1 MSATLVRRNSR
12 LLFLAVSAVL
22 AAGTASAQTS
32 RSGAS
37 TATLDEVVVSA
48 QKRNENL
55 QTVPV
60 SITALS
66 GEQLQELQ
74 INSGTEIA
82 RQTPN
87 LRVSN
92 LGNEDQPK
100 FSMRGIATPDFNLN
114 TTSPTGIFYD
124 EVYVA
129 SQFLGGPQIFDLER
143 VEVLRGPQGTLFGK
157 NTTGGAVNFITHAPT
172 YKSEGYVSV
181 EAGNNNYFHAQGA
194 LNMPLVDDKLATRV
208 AFNSSKSD
216 GWIKNYNPAGQDLS
230 SINNYALRWSF
241 LYEPTDSFDATLRL
255 LHSRSNPTNIGV
267 IAYGTAPCAG
277 GGGNNCNAAGV
288 NPRKNPANGQD
299 FNAWEG
305 YYDRVGGEIKADGDG
320 GILTLNQKMGD
331 LTLTSITSYMKGDF
345 KNNVDADGSIASLI
359 HIDFYAQTKEFG
371 EDLRLSSK
379 FDGAFNFIAGLYYF
393 GDDTD
398 IQTNYFMFGN
408 TFNPAQSYT
417 QSRTSF
423 AAYADM
429 TYDFTATWTGYGGV
443 RWTDDH
449 GEVNDF
455 RVVPTIPLQP
465 RKEYDDSAPTGRLG
479 VRHKFSND
487 VMGYA
492 QYSRGY
498 RSSSINGSA
507 LTNASDFNVAD
518 PEYLDALEVGFKSQW
533 LDHRLQ
539 INSSAFYYR
548 YTDQQFVN
556 AITLTESK
564 MVNAGKSQIYG
575 LEIETAAQVTENFR
589 ATVGIALL
597 ETEYL
602 ELDLSRVPVGSPPG
616 TLPQPYNLAGNELIE
631 APHFSLNMALDYS
644 LPVGGGRVGFH
655 VDGVYMTSMYYTP
668 WNDLPPSNLSVTPS
682 QWEANARIGYR
693 PTGGNFEIAAWGKNL
708 NANDVAAGQV
718 GADQS
723 TFFQRFTVSPYPR
736 RYGVEFNYNF

>member
-1 MSATLVRRNSR
+1 MKSTLARRYSR
-12 LLFLAVSAVL
+12 QLCIAVSTVLATGGVFGQDKPASTAVL
-22 AAGTASAQTS
+22 A
-32 RSGAS
+32 
-37 TATLDEVVVSA
+37 EVVVSA
-48 QKRNENL
+48 QKRAENL
-55 QTVPV
+55 QEVPV
-60 SITALS
+60 SVTVLGADQIH
-66 GEQLQELQ
+66 ELQ
-74 INSGTEIA
+74 ISSGTEVA

-114 TTSPTGIFYD
+114 TTSPTGVFYD

-143 VEVLRGPQGTLFGK
+143 IEVLRGPQGTLFGK
-157 NTTGGAVNFITHAPT
+157 NTTGGAVSFITRAPT
-172 YKSEGYVSV
+172 HESEGYVSV
-181 EAGNNNYFHAQGA
+181 QAGNNNYFHAQGA
-194 LNMPLVDDKLATRV
+194 LNMPLVDDKLATRL
-208 AFNSSKSD
+208 AFNTSKSD

-241 LYEPTDSFDATLRL
+241 LYEPTENFDATLRL

-267 IAYGTAPCAG
+267 IAYGTAP
-277 GGGNNCNAAGV
+277 NNTNAFGV
-288 NPRKNPANGQD
+288 NPRRHPTTGQN

-320 GILTLNQKMGD
+320 GNLTLNMQMGD
-331 LTLTSITSYMKGDF
+331 VTLTSITSYMEGDF

-359 HIDFYAQTKEFG
+359 HIDFYAQTE
-371 EDLRLSSK
+371 EVSQDLRLSSQY
-379 FDGAFNFIAGLYYF
+379 DGPFNFIVGLYYF
-393 GDDTD
+393 SDKTA
-398 IQTNYFMFGN
+398 IQTDYFMFGN
-408 TFNPAQSYT
+408 AFNPAQSYH
-417 QSRTSF
+417 QSRASF

-429 TYDFTATWTGYGGV
+429 TYDFTPTWTVYGGV

-455 RVVPTIPLQP
+455 RVVPTIPLSTQ
-465 RKEYDDSAPTGRLG
+465 EYDDAAPTGRLG
-479 VRHKFSND
+479 IRHTFSED

-507 LTNASDFNVAD
+507 LTNASDFNVAE
-518 PEYLDALEVGFKSQW
+518 PEYLDSFEIGLKSQ
-533 LDHRLQ
+533 LLERRLQ
-539 INSSAFYYR
+539 LNSSAFYYK

-564 MVNAGKSQIYG
+564 MVNAGEATLYG
-575 LEIETAAQVTENFR
+575 LELEVVAQITEGLR
-589 ATVGIALL
+589 ATAGLALL
-597 ETEYL
+597 HTNYD
-602 ELDLSRVPVGSPPG
+602 ELNLSRIPVAGQVCPTPTPG
-616 TLPQPYNLAGNELIE
+616 TTLCTYDLAGNELIE
-631 APHFSLNMALDYS
+631 APQSSFNLALDYS
-644 LPVGGGRVGFH
+644 MPVSGGHIGFH
-655 VDGVYMTSMYYTP
+655 VDGVYMSSMYYTP

-693 PTGGNFEIAAWGKNL
+693 PTDGNFEIAVWGKNL
-708 NANDVAAGQV
+708 NENDVAAGQV

-723 TFFQRFTVSPYPR
+723 TFYQRFTVSPYPR